1 MIAYVEIFY
10 DQLDQVNDILD
21 GLSVT
26 SENIISINDFGTY
39 TRIWYVV
46 A

>member
-10 DQLDQVNDILD
+10 DQLDQENDILD

-26 SENIISINDFGTY
+26 SENIISINDIGTY